1 MLLEDLVDDFQL
13 FEHWED
19 RYTYLL
25 DLGKA
30 LPTFPEGE
38 RVPENKVDGC
48 LSQVWFVRRASD
60 DGAVAFDA
68 DSDSAIVRGL
78 IAVLRVLFYERSATE
93 VASVDVDDVF
103 RSLGLDEHLSV
114 NRRNGFYAMV
124 GRVRSIAN
132 GEV

>member
-1 MLLEDLVDDFQL
+1 MQVEDLVDDFQL

-25 DLGKA
+25 DLGKK
-30 LPTFPEGE
+30 LPAFPESA

-48 LSQVWFVRRASD
+48 LSQVWFIERPHD
-60 DGAVAFDA
+60 DLICFDA

-78 IAVLRVLFYERSATE
+78 IGVLRVLFHERTAAE
-93 VASVDVDDVF
+93 VEAVDVDDVF

-124 GRVRSIAN
+124 GRVRSIA
-132 GEV
+132 

>member
-1 MLLEDLVDDFQL
+1 MLVEDLVDDFQL

-30 LPTFPEGE
+30 LPEFPDGE
-38 RVPENKVDGC
+38 RVAENKVDGC
-48 LSQVWFVRRASD
+48 LSQVWFVRRASTS
-60 DGAVAFDA
+60 GVVAFDA

-78 IAVLRVLFYERSATE
+78 IAVLRVLFHERTSNE
-93 VASVDVDDVF
+93 VAAVDVDEVF

-124 GRVRSIAN
+124 GRVRLIAN
-132 GEV
+132 AET